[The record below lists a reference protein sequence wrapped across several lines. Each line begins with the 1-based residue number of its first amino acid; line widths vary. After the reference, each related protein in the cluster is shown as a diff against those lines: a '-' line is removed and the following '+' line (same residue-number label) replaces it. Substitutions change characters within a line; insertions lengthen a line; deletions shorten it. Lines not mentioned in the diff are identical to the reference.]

1 MSEALEWDED
11 RGWLK
16 AGEALNPKV
25 PLRLWIAAHV
35 ATPHEAPETAAVWSL
50 RYADALID
58 LHEAGGTTGD
68 PGAVQEASQ

>member
-35 ATPHEAPETAAVWSL
+35 ATPHEVPETAAVWSL
-50 RYADALID
+50 RFADALID
-58 LHEAGGTTGD
+58 LHEGTTGD

>member
-35 ATPHEAPETAAVWSL
+35 TTPLNGNPETAAVWSL
-50 RYADALID
+50 RYADAL
-58 LHEAGGTTGD
+58 
-68 PGAVQEASQ
+68 